1 MMAYTGTWSYR
12 SHRASAQEAVGS
24 KPRLLWNSF
33 APHLEI
39 ERDENAPQ
47 AAVAGPFYRPLPTS
61 VPWLLSCV
69 IALAIMLPDGF
80 FYERSEAQVPHQFR
94 TRNDLTKTK
103 RTRSNSRESIGKSTK
118 LTVILPLITVWLQVR
133 VLPGPPIFACSASYG
148 TEGHPVSRALDI
160 ADRADV
166 LDQGGVVYHAAAHEL
181 LADNDIKERYC
192 SV

>member
-1 MMAYTGTWSYR
+1 
-12 SHRASAQEAVGS
+12 
-24 KPRLLWNSF
+24 
-33 APHLEI
+33 
-39 ERDENAPQ
+39 
-47 AAVAGPFYRPLPTS
+47 
-61 VPWLLSCV
+61 
-69 IALAIMLPDGF
+69 MLPDGF

-103 RTRSNSRESIGKSTK
+103 RTRSNSREGIGKLTK

-148 TEGHPVSRALDI
+148 TAGHPVSRALDI

-181 LADNDIKERYC
+181 LADNDIKERDC